1 MNFLYD
7 FFRKIQLLML
17 NGFNFLSQA
26 LVLQMDL
33 NNKQKEP
40 KSVPKQLEIQKLMVA
55 SRTSQVP
62 TLKEQAKEL

>member
-40 KSVPKQLEIQKLMVA
+40 KSMPKQLEVQRLIMVNKPN
-55 SRTSQVP
+55 TVP
-62 TLKEQAKEL
+62 TLKEQAK

>member
-1 MNFLYD
+1 
-7 FFRKIQLLML
+7 ML

-40 KSVPKQLEIQKLMVA
+40 KSMPKQLEVQRLIMVNKPN
-55 SRTSQVP
+55 TVP
-62 TLKEQAKEL
+62 TLKEQAK